1 MRKTLLI
8 AAAALAAG
16 VISSQAQT
24 VYSQNIVGYYNIT
37 IPAGKQALM
46 AIQLNDGNGG
56 YALNS
61 QLTNGVPG
69 GSSLLVWNTGTGHFD
84 EYNYYTGYGW
94 YDVGFNLATNQ
105 LPAGLSGYLANGDSV
120 NPATITIVGTVPTNS
135 VVAVPAGNGF
145 YSMGTPISTNI
156 TSTLAG
162 FPAQAGDTYQ
172 HWSVASQT
180 YDTEYNYYVGYGWYD
195 TGFNLVYP
203 SPNVGEGFLY
213 YNNGVSTNWNFNFN
227 P

>member
-37 IPAGKQALM
+37 IPANKLALM
-46 AIQLNDGNGG
+46 AIQLNDGNGS
-56 YALNS
+56 YAINT
-61 QLTNGVPG
+61 QLTNGVPN
-69 GSSLLVWNTGTGHFD
+69 GSSLLVWNTGLGKFD
-84 EYNYYTGYGW
+84 TYNFYTGYGW
-94 YDVGFNLATNQ
+94 YDQSYNLTTNG
-105 LPAGLSGYLANGDSV
+105 LPAGLSAYLENGDTV

-135 VVAVPAGNGF
+135 ITVINPGSGF
-145 YSMGTPISTNI
+145 YSMGSPIATNV

-162 FPAQAGDTYQ
+162 FPAQNGDSYL
-172 HWSVASQT
+172 HWSVALQT
-180 YDTEYNYYVGYGWYD
+180 YDASYNFYTGYGWYD
-195 TGFNLVYP
+195 QSYNLAYP
-203 SPNVGEGFLY
+203 TPNVGEGFLY
-213 YNNGVSTNWNFNFN
+213 QNSGVSTNWNFNFN